1 MELNTLSVQNHDFSA
16 NTKVFIIDFDNVNS
30 SRDLVHA
37 LTKISMLKYMSMR
50 REAFLDK
57 KEVSKEEFESII
69 LFLSSYAKAKHMNS
83 RLQNLFTIVDER
95 NSESEF
101 TGILQF
107 RERLSEFVEYETE
120 LIDFDPYHE
129 YFSVSKEEL
138 KNMAVDWVRHMLM
151 ISSSRGIMQTG
162 LTIPS
167 KSVACIRLDDLYAIT
182 SDYCVESEEFEDFI
196 QPLERATTQLFG
208 RMARADKKGNKIIRE
223 NASTYVEG
231 DISTREK
238 VESNKVLILFKAT
251 ESKSGDRIDFFK
263 CITLLEKIPSIKV
276 CDEIFYCSF
285 KIHRGN
291 SKSLLENDPSYNLE
305 INQEY
310 VSRIVKTGKRDL
322 VFEICSHLGII
333 DTSKMKP
340 PSETEILG
348 IRGET
353 DQTKKSSEDHEKYL
367 ESLYDTHI
375 FTEVVETVEKIM
387 SYGFPK
393 EYISVNWANTRS
405 VISGL
410 SNESLFIELD
420 KISKDAKESEMGFF
434 KFFEEIY
441 YPKKVKISKSK
452 SKINLRINLAV
463 SRSIAV
469 PHLKKINDTFGE
481 KTMNAKFTEIV
492 KKRLKKDFP

>member
-1 MELNTLSVQNHDFSA
+1 
-16 NTKVFIIDFDNVNS
+16 
-30 SRDLVHA
+30 
-37 LTKISMLKYMSMR
+37 MLYFR
-50 REAFLDK
+50 Q
-57 KEVSKEEFESII
+57 I
-69 LFLSSYAKAKHMNS
+69 
-83 RLQNLFTIVDER
+83 Q
-95 NSESEF
+95 
-101 TGILQF
+101 QF
-107 RERLSEFVEYETE
+107 Y
-120 LIDFDPYHE
+120 
-129 YFSVSKEEL
+129 
-138 KNMAVDWVRHMLM
+138 
-151 ISSSRGIMQTG
+151 
-162 LTIPS
+162 
-167 KSVACIRLDDLYAIT
+167 
-182 SDYCVESEEFEDFI
+182 
-196 QPLERATTQLFG
+196 
-208 RMARADKKGNKIIRE
+208 
-223 NASTYVEG
+223 
-231 DISTREK
+231 
-238 VESNKVLILFKAT
+238 
-251 ESKSGDRIDFFK
+251 
-263 CITLLEKIPSIKV
+263 
-276 CDEIFYCSF
+276 
-285 KIHRGN
+285 
-291 SKSLLENDPSYNLE
+291 E

-434 KFFEEIY
+434 KFFVVFY

-481 KTMNAKFTEIV
+481 KTMDAKFTEIV